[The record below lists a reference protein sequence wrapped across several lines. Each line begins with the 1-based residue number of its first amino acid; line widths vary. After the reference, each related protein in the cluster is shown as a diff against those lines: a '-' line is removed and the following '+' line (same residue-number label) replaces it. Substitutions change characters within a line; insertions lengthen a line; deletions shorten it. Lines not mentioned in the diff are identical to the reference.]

1 MSFVT
6 RELSFKIQLGTGSFG
21 EGGFDTVDI
30 PAGLWATAV
39 VNKLGSPTFN
49 SADITINGLPL
60 DLMNRLT
67 RIGLQPAT
75 TRNNIITIMAS
86 DTGGKI
92 PPSTVF
98 CGVIQEAWTDF
109 RQPEAPFRITANTG
123 QLADMKPVEPK
134 SYTGSTD
141 VATIMKTLATQMGYT
156 LEDNGVKV
164 QLSNPYLPGSA
175 RQQALAVAEAAEIYV
190 YFEDDNGIMAIMPK
204 NGTGRKTPIPVIS
217 PTTGMEGYPSF
228 VGPGMIDVTTLYN
241 PLLRFMGNFRIMGS
255 QVDNANALW
264 QAFSLVHDL
273 STAPDGPW
281 FSRVRALIQNE
292 GSIFIRSIGEG
303 ANRRVVQL

>member
-1 MSFVT
+1 MSFTT

-30 PAGLWATAV
+30 PPGLWASAL
-39 VNKLGSPTFN
+39 VNKVGAPAFN

-60 DLMNRLT
+60 ELMNRLT
-67 RIGLQPAT
+67 RVGLQPAR
-75 TRNNIITIMAS
+75 TRNNLITVTAS
-86 DTGGKI
+86 DTSGKN

-98 CGVIQEAWTDF
+98 CGIIQEAWTDF

-123 QLADMKPVEPK
+123 QLADMKPAEPR

-141 VATIMKTLATQMGYT
+141 VATIMQTLAEQMGYT
-156 LEDNGVKV
+156 FENNGVQVK
-164 QLSNPYLPGSA
+164 LSSPYLCGSA
-175 RQQALAVAEAAEIYV
+175 RQQAMTVAEAADIYV
-190 YFEDDNGIMAIMPK
+190 YFEDDGGIMAIMPK

-217 PTTGMEGYPSF
+217 PQTGMEGYPSF
-228 VGPGMIDVTTLYN
+228 VGPGMIDVSTLYN
-241 PLLRFMGNFRIMGS
+241 PMLRYMGNFRIMGS
-255 QVDNANALW
+255 EVETANALW

-281 FSRVRALIQNE
+281 HSRIRAFIQND
-292 GSIFIRSIGEG
+292 GGVYIRSYGEG
-303 ANRRVVQL
+303 QNRVELR